1 MIWLYREFAHAVI
14 GGIQFDGGFDARS
27 AHRFAQSPI
36 AIRNY
41 SHRAARS
48 QDQATIEH

>member
-14 GGIQFDGGFDARS
+14 GCIQFDGGFDPRN

-36 AIRNY
+36 AIHNY
-41 SHRAARS
+41 SHRAGRS
-48 QDQATIEH
+48 EDQATVEH